1 MTPAGQRWTRILF
14 VLLAIGCS
22 REESHERELNYT
34 VASEFIY
41 NDNRVV
47 ECRMYFPGYEIRFKP
62 DEFGICHAPMIT
74 VHK

>member
-41 NDNRVV
+41 KDNRVV
-47 ECRMYFPGYEIRFKP
+47 ECRMYFPGY
-62 DEFGICHAPMIT
+62 
-74 VHK
+74 